1 MVGRAVRDAEAAG
14 DGYDC
19 RNMSASAP
27 HIGGNVSEE
36 ATAVEAGESER
47 QRIEA
52 LMRHLIELR
61 AAGDVAGLAAFAAP
75 DIVFKTGIR
84 RAHPFH
90 SEYHGVEACAKL
102 LRDVNVCYENLGSR
116 LNKLVIDGDRVA
128 MHRTARIRNRGTGRA
143 VDIGMWNFVTFRNG
157 LIVEFA
163 EYPDTEAFA
172 QLEAAD

>member
-1 MVGRAVRDAEAAG
+1 MRNAEADSG
-14 DGYDC
+14 GYDC
-19 RNMSASAP
+19 RNMSAYAP
-27 HIGGNVSEE
+27 RIGGNVSEE
-36 ATAVEAGESER
+36 ATTVEARESER

-52 LMRHLIELR
+52 LMRRLIELR

-75 DIVFKTGIR
+75 DIVFKTGIG

-90 SEYHGVEACAKL
+90 AEYRGVEACAKL
-102 LRDVNVCYENLGSR
+102 LRDVNVYYENLGSR
-116 LNKLVIDGDRVA
+116 LNKLLIDGDRVA

-143 VDIGMWNFVTFRNG
+143 VDIGMWNFVTFRDC

-172 QLEAAD
+172 QLDAAD